1 MTSRLHKHTSGR
13 VWVGRHFFEH
23 AILSMLWHWTFCFS
37 QSTPCLVPQCLF
49 YICRAHGEAFTGKV
63 SPSDNNAY
71 IHSTLKTT
79 GLLIEI
85 DDMDEFLVK
94 PQLVLAM
101 LVELS
106 NLPGNRGVGWTAPA
120 LWSEHTRHAVES
132 ADFVCLQS
140 SGAMWSLHA
149 LTELVVVMA
158 GDHSGH
164 HACIHTEEWFACSPS
179 IWSIW
184 SPLHGSLQW
193 TANSTAVLQVH
204 IFGHATSDT

>member
-1 MTSRLHKHTSGR
+1 
-13 VWVGRHFFEH
+13 
-23 AILSMLWHWTFCFS
+23 
-37 QSTPCLVPQCLF
+37 VPQCLF

-106 NLPGNRGVGWTAPA
+106 KLPGNRGVGKLPQPCEV
-120 LWSEHTRHAVES
+120 STRGM
-132 ADFVCLQS
+132 LLS
-140 SGAMWSLHA
+140 SDSSLHI
-149 LTELVVVMA
+149 L
-158 GDHSGH
+158 
-164 HACIHTEEWFACSPS
+164 FACNP
-179 IWSIW
+179 
-184 SPLHGSLQW
+184 
-193 TANSTAVLQVH
+193 AVQCGVCML
-204 IFGHATSDT
+204 